1 MCARVAYTTQ
11 RRRANAH
18 TAERNKNVYKIER
31 REPWNGLRILLK
43 FSISLCVQFATK
55 RNNRIGIDFVL
66 ASRDPQK
73 GFFSLWICY
82 CAVSSACLV
91 GFFFF
96 FFKFPFYQRRAVLLD
111 IFAGCAS
118 KEISMALH
126 FWRSMCTLVLLSMW
140 VLLPFSSLFC
150 LSLLLFQLRLLPPYD
165 IVSRK
170 GGKGT
175 VVLVQ
180 HNKTN
185 RSPAHHVFKHHQS
198 IVFSCFFVLSYSTAD
213 AADAALRSSPISYI

>member
-1 MCARVAYTTQ
+1 
-11 RRRANAH
+11 
-18 TAERNKNVYKIER
+18 
-31 REPWNGLRILLK
+31 
-43 FSISLCVQFATK
+43 
-55 RNNRIGIDFVL
+55 
-66 ASRDPQK
+66 
-73 GFFSLWICY
+73 
-82 CAVSSACLV
+82 
-91 GFFFF
+91 
-96 FFKFPFYQRRAVLLD
+96 
-111 IFAGCAS
+111 
-118 KEISMALH
+118 
-126 FWRSMCTLVLLSMW
+126 VLLSMW

-170 GGKGT
+170 GVKGT